1 MYSAFVHNGLNE
13 WDYRGTYSNHLWPC
27 SFPPLSLTLS
37 LWETLKPQ
45 LSHSPRPKPKE
56 TTTYEEESHTSPLV
70 AASELTL
77 GFKSVM
83 VLLQMRGMLTF

>member
-1 MYSAFVHNGLNE
+1 MNGTTGEHTVIICGPAPSL
-13 WDYRGTYSNHLWPC
+13 
-27 SFPPLSLTLS
+27 LSLTLS

-56 TTTYEEESHTSPLV
+56 TTTYEEESHISPLV